1 MPARPLRRVDRS
13 RLVPILA
20 ALALLAGV
28 GAACQDAAKIHEDG
42 AQAGGGLA
50 GWTPADPPA
59 IPGAM
64 APSLTPAPDGLL
76 LTWLEPAPVK
86 AGSGPEARAHALR
99 VSRFSLH
106 GDNGDGRWSSPVT
119 IAAGDDFFANWADFP
134 AVAVA
139 PDGSLTA
146 HWLAKIGS
154 GDYAYGI
161 FLARSTDGGAT
172 WKPAGLLH
180 SDRLPTEHGFVSWI
194 PEGQGLRAVW
204 LDGRE
209 MLKEGPM
216 TLRTGLAGKPESE
229 ELLDGR
235 VCECCQTDVAL
246 AADGPIVAYR
256 DRSDQEVRDMYVV
269 RKTASGWSQ
278 PAPVHRDEW
287 QIPGCPVN
295 GPAIA
300 AAGKRV
306 AVAWFT
312 AGSTTEPRPRVQ
324 LAFSEDG
331 GKSFGQPVLIDGEKP
346 PGRVDLQLDPK
357 GDAIV
362 SWLGRP
368 DGGQGESAAVRLR
381 RVSPRGKVGPP
392 VTVAAT
398 SAARSSG
405 FPRTALVGDRLWLA
419 WVENAPDQGGA
430 SRVRAGSLPLAAV
443 P

>member
-1 MPARPLRRVDRS
+1 
-13 RLVPILA
+13 
-20 ALALLAGV
+20 
-28 GAACQDAAKIHEDG
+28 
-42 AQAGGGLA
+42 
-50 GWTPADPPA
+50 
-59 IPGAM
+59 M
-64 APSLTPAPDGLL
+64 APSLTPAADGLL
-76 LTWLEPAPVK
+76 LTWLEPAPVQQ
-86 AGSGPEARAHALR
+86 GGPEARSHALR
-99 VSRFSLH
+99 FSRYRDS
-106 GDNGDGRWSSPVT
+106 RWSAPVT

-134 AVAVA
+134 AVALA

-161 FLARSTDGGAT
+161 FLARSADGGAT
-172 WKPAGLLH
+172 WSPAGLLH
-180 SDRLPTEHGFVSWI
+180 SDRLPAEHGFVSWI

-216 TLRTGLAGKPESE
+216 SLRTGLAGKPEAE
-229 ELLDGR
+229 EILDGR
-235 VCECCQTDVAL
+235 VCECCQTDAAL

-256 DRSDQEVRDMYVV
+256 DRSDQEVRDISVV
-269 RKTASGWSQ
+269 RKTASGWSA
-278 PAPVHRDEW
+278 PAPVHRDNW

-295 GPAIA
+295 GPAVA

-312 AGSTTEPRPRVQ
+312 AGSTAEPRPRVQ

-331 GKSFGQPVLIDGEKP
+331 GKSFGQPVLIDDEKP

-362 SWLGRP
+362 SWLAL
-368 DGGQGESAAVRLR
+368 QGESAAVRLR
-381 RVSPRGKVGPP
+381 RVSPQGKAGPP

-405 FPRTALVGDRLWLA
+405 FPRTALAGNRLWLA
-419 WVENAPDQGGA
+419 WVENASEKGGA
-430 SRVRAGSLPLAAV
+430 SRVRAGSVPLAAV